1 MSEIERIVSSQT
13 TTGTSSSTTAGAGSA
28 SKSDNTIF
36 STTKKKDL
44 TQEEIKLLKSL
55 GIDPNDT
62 VAVEQWR
69 ALPQEE
75 RTAQLNQ
82 YYMQSEANKASQ
94 TSQNTTTT
102 QPPSASSQTTSE
114 ADVSAQTPTTPTAA
128 PSAAEA
134 DTSVPAPTTPAAAPQ
149 TSQQAATQT
158 AAPTAPA
165 EQPAAT
171 APSTQ
176 SSPAAA
182 TPTTPTSAQAA
193 ADTPETATQSA
204 AAQTQGA
211 AAQTPPSVNQD
222 LLIAVSN
229 EAISASLAAK
239 TDMSPINVDKI
250 EISFMNILKS
260 TPKDQ
265 WESYSKEQRLYLL
278 QQGLGDQF
286 KDELK
291 SLDNE
296 QRHDVIVGLID
307 KDIMKERGYSQ
318 EKWDSFSDKKKQDLR
333 LKYGTTFAL
342 AIEKGF
348 QTEDIDN
355 LSIYQ
360 VYKQEIDIY
369 EEKKSS
375 FLQMV
380 EEGSI
385 DKKTADRMIAK
396 ADSMMAEKI
405 EMIDMAEKLVQ
416 YNKNNM
422 ASQSVSEAV
431 ESAVAGGAT
440 GNALVADVVAD
451 AVNGTV
457 ESKKTSYIDK
467 FEQESGLK
475 MSDIKY
481 GNVEAKTKY
490 IESLA
495 EKFDAELEGKTPEE
509 RAAFYRQLIQ
519 EAGEDTNELMLIQL
533 AIKETK
539 KGTKNYTEFSNA
551 INQDVKSG
559 KYGRKKAK
567 EIADSMVA
575 VTDSNKDSIE
585 SMADVAEINVI
596 TGNVEGSEEHK
607 DKMRYSK
614 QNLNPVLSIYG
625 EASKKIPEFGR
636 GIGVVIQTSK
646 NRETQVDGMKI
657 LAKAE
662 LGSEITTAMKP
673 ADGENPD
680 AELQI
685 AKAKA
690 VVEANPKSF
699 KVNQGLKDATPFIA
713 KDAASEYFEIG
724 FKATENL
731 EGKDAQIE
739 AQKGWNDIIPECDA
753 SVQGD
758 MYKTTMTSKYDEVL
772 EYASSNIY
780 KLDESV
786 QSEAIQVT
794 YETGNQKAIDAAN
807 AQLDKCDAKAVEA
820 VGKDVVARETQ
831 ATETRY
837 AKEVAEQV
845 AEFNQKYQELTGAA
859 AQENILPD
867 EDEQRVAFVENFL
880 HATPQEQYKLLS
892 KIPQAWQGTV
902 FSKIC
907 QYCPTLLTGLVK
919 QGYGKQILKT
929 PGMPSDV
936 IYKVINTMLTCGTKD
951 KNDAA
956 KFVADHKALFTESTI
971 ERCEQILEGSNR
983 RNVNYTSAPMGG
995 GVQSALQPS
1004 MSAIYPDRKSM
1015 FFKA

>member
-1 MSEIERIVSSQT
+1 MSEIERIVTSQT
-13 TTGTSSSTTAGAGSA
+13 TTGTSSSTTSGASSA

-36 STTKKKDL
+36 AGTKKKDL

-62 VAVEQWR
+62 AAVEQWR
-69 ALPQEE
+69 ALPQEQ

-82 YYMQSEANKASQ
+82 YYMQSEADKGTAPQ
-94 TSQNTTTT
+94 TPQNTTP
-102 QPPSASSQTTSE
+102 QPSASSPVTPE
-114 ADVSAQTPTTPTAA
+114 ADVSAQSPATPA
-128 PSAAEA
+128 S
-134 DTSVPAPTTPAAAPQ
+134 APTTPAATTQ
-149 TSQQAATQT
+149 TSQQATTQT

-165 EQPAAT
+165 TGAQATSAEQPDGTT
-171 APSTQ
+171 APSIQTL
-176 SSPAAA
+176 PAAA
-182 TPTTPTSAQAA
+182 TPTTPASAQTT
-193 ADTPETATQSA
+193 ADTPDAATQSA
-204 AAQTQGA
+204 APQTQGA
-211 AAQTPPSVNQD
+211 AAKMPTPVNPD
-222 LLIAVSN
+222 LLIADSS
-229 EAISASLAAK
+229 EAISSSLAAK
-239 TDMSPINVDKI
+239 VDMSPINIDKI
-250 EISFMNILKS
+250 EISFMDVLRGIS
-260 TPKDQ
+260 QDQ
-265 WESYSKEQRLYLL
+265 WESYPKEERLHLL
-278 QQGLGDQF
+278 MQGVGDQF

-291 SLDNE
+291 DLDSE
-296 QRHDVIVGLID
+296 QRHDVIMGLID
-307 KDIMKERGYSQ
+307 KDIMKEQGYSQ
-318 EKWDSFSDKKKQDLR
+318 EKWDSFSDKKKQELR
-333 LKYGTTFAL
+333 LKYGTTFTL

-348 QTEDIDN
+348 QAEDIDN

-375 FLQMV
+375 FLQKV

-396 ADSMMAEKI
+396 AESMMAEKI
-405 EMIDMAEKLVQ
+405 EMIDMAEKLAQ
-416 YNKNNM
+416 YNKSNM

-440 GNALVADVVAD
+440 GNAAVTDAVAG
-451 AVNGTV
+451 AVNGAV
-457 ESKKTSYIDK
+457 EAKKTSYIDK

-481 GNVEAKTKY
+481 GNVDAKTKY
-490 IESLA
+490 IETLS
-495 EKFDAELEGKTPEE
+495 EKFDAELNDKTKEE

-539 KGTKNYTEFSNA
+539 KGPKNYTEFSNA

-559 KYGRKKAK
+559 KIERKKAK
-567 EIADSMVA
+567 EIADSMIA
-575 VTDSNKDSIE
+575 VTDSNKDSVE

-636 GIGVVIQTSK
+636 GLGVVIQTSK

-673 ADGENPD
+673 ADGEKPD
-680 AELQI
+680 GELQI

-699 KVNQGLKDATPFIA
+699 KANQGLKDATPFIA

-731 EGKDAQIE
+731 EGKDVQIE

-758 MYKTTMTSKYDEVL
+758 MFKTTMTSKYDEVL

-786 QSEAIQVT
+786 QSEAIQIT

-820 VGKDVVARETQ
+820 VGEDVVARETR

-837 AKEVAEQV
+837 AQEVAEQV
-845 AEFNQKYQELTGAA
+845 AEFNQKYQELTGTS
-859 AQENILPD
+859 AQENLLPD
-867 EDEQRVAFVENFL
+867 ADEQKIAFVENFL

-907 QYCPTLLTGLVK
+907 QYCPNLLTGLVK

-956 KFVADHKALFTESTI
+956 KYVVDHKALFTESTL
-971 ERCEQILEGSNR
+971 ERCEEILEGTK
-983 RNVNYTSAPMGG
+983 RNMNYTSAPMGG